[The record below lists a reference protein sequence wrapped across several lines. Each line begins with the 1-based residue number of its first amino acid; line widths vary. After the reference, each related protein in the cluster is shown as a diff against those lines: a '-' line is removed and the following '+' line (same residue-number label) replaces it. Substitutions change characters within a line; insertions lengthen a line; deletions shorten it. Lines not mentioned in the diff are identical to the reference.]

1 MFVLVNKFDSGR
13 FRVIDVIIPHDAIQ
27 QVQVQLLHGTLA
39 QVSVIVVVYW
49 QYKMASEHVSS
60 VVWVFQPML
69 HLILMVCGFSAK
81 DIVFVNSGFWL
92 GTCFICK
99 CVDFGQYPNAFHM

>member
-13 FRVIDVIIPHDAIQ
+13 FRVIDVIIPHDVIQ

-49 QYKMASEHVSS
+49 QCEIASEHVSS
-60 VVWVFQPML
+60 VVWVFRPML
-69 HLILMVCGFSAK
+69 HLI
-81 DIVFVNSGFWL
+81 
-92 GTCFICK
+92 
-99 CVDFGQYPNAFHM
+99 